1 MCLKGII
8 TVSPEEVHNHS
19 VNRLGEGR
27 GEHITV
33 AHTCFLLGCFFF
45 KFHDIATDVRVA
57 RQDRLELREGSLKN
71 TLLLLLL
78 LKWRV
83 IFLSPRQLGGHGAH
97 LSVLSEPVGAVRLPD
112 GVIV

>member
-33 AHTCFLLGCFFF
+33 ALSCFLLGVFFFF
-45 KFHDIATDVRVA
+45 KFHDIATDVRAA
-57 RQDRLELREGSLKN
+57 RQDRLELREGSSKN
-71 TLLLLLL
+71 TLLLLL

-83 IFLSPRQLGGHGAH
+83 ISLSPRQLGGHGAR